1 MLSSL
6 HIDASKEVND
16 VGGCRRQSH
25 RQGRAWLSP
34 KLPKPVNYSPSSQA
48 EEVLDEALGEERIHH
63 LLAAAVPDTER
74 RSERRRAQLVELIH
88 QQSLHGV
95 HQAVERA

>member
-1 MLSSL
+1 MSIL
-6 HIDASKEVND
+6 HIDASKEVNNT
-16 VGGCRRQSH
+16 GGHSRWSH

-63 LLAAAVPDTER
+63 LLAAAVPGAER
-74 RSERRRAQLVELIH
+74 GSERGRAQRVELVH